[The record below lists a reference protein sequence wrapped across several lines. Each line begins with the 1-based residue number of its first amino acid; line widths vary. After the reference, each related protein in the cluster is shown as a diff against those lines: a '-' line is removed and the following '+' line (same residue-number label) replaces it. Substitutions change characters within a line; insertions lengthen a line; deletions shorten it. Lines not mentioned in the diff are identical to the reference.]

1 MINKNLVAIL
11 CTALCMFPVP
21 AQAQNYSKNQIRS
34 QLQQSSRITVPFKS
48 FQKRYETKDDMF
60 QAALIERDEKNIE
73 LSDDVL
79 LEVLDLY
86 LEMQN
91 TLENFDENSL
101 TPDKS
106 IKRLGD
112 IDKELKRLLLPLRIK
127 QELTAMEGQ
136 RLRFRQQ
143 RDAAGI
149 GMSDET
155 IDEALAIIRLSME
168 AEWEAIRQ
176 GDTSKE
182 AEDRQ
187 MELMMKADQI
197 LAPLAILRGNKKN
210 MRAPIMKQE
219 KGETFKA
226 QLNSLSKFIER
237 DLTKS
242 EIDELTHLH
251 LEARD
256 IIERSKPMHGETR
269 LLRKYGCAAA
279 SEMSSKDH
287 RRLKKIGAKN
297 EDLLLGLISHLKFAD
312 DSAVSRVPYKR
323 PQSRYEAALS
333 MINRLNTA
341 KTFTTSKTIKTKL
354 YEKLTSRKDRRNGS
368 GTKYWQGIKESYAQD
383 GVNITKAEL
392 AELKEIKCGEIR
404 LKSDYA
410 QAIQKDKQ
418 LYEFGVPGLTLP
430 SDYKKKSENFIRRK
444 LTGTKFA
451 DNYNQSFFG
460 SEMFRQGFLDY
471 EVTEL
476 CTFKFV
482 YKESRAV
489 AGFKYRNFNWD
500 GDNDIIFKGL
510 HANLSNVSSQDD
522 DILSGSSR
530 SDNIFGDIGHDF
542 IYGNLG
548 KDILSGGDGNDRI
561 WGGDHGDIL
570 KGNADND
577 MLSGCEGSD
586 ELFGGPGA
594 DRLIGGRG
602 DDRLEGGGG
611 ADVFIFRAG
620 YGDDVITDFNPH
632 EDKLEFGIL
641 QVYDKQKI
649 LDLARQ
655 SGSDIVFDLTKLPPW
670 NGVDWALAGTLTL
683 KNTQVENL
691 SEDNVLIMDVPPR
704 YSRPHGFSDFE

>member
-1 MINKNLVAIL
+1 
-11 CTALCMFPVP
+11 
-21 AQAQNYSKNQIRS
+21 
-34 QLQQSSRITVPFKS
+34 
-48 FQKRYETKDDMF
+48 
-60 QAALIERDEKNIE
+60 
-73 LSDDVL
+73 
-79 LEVLDLY
+79 
-86 LEMQN
+86 
-91 TLENFDENSL
+91 
-101 TPDKS
+101 
-106 IKRLGD
+106 
-112 IDKELKRLLLPLRIK
+112 
-127 QELTAMEGQ
+127 
-136 RLRFRQQ
+136 
-143 RDAAGI
+143 
-149 GMSDET
+149 
-155 IDEALAIIRLSME
+155 
-168 AEWEAIRQ
+168 
-176 GDTSKE
+176 
-182 AEDRQ
+182 
-187 MELMMKADQI
+187 
-197 LAPLAILRGNKKN
+197 

-444 LTGTKFA
+444 HDVEKALLDRIPKTAADSRRRFAQRRSTLRTAEEAIKHEEFRRKLTGTKFA

-561 WGGDHGDIL
+561 WGVDHDDIL

>member
-1 MINKNLVAIL
+1 
-11 CTALCMFPVP
+11 
-21 AQAQNYSKNQIRS
+21 
-34 QLQQSSRITVPFKS
+34 
-48 FQKRYETKDDMF
+48 
-60 QAALIERDEKNIE
+60 
-73 LSDDVL
+73 
-79 LEVLDLY
+79 
-86 LEMQN
+86 
-91 TLENFDENSL
+91 
-101 TPDKS
+101 
-106 IKRLGD
+106 
-112 IDKELKRLLLPLRIK
+112 
-127 QELTAMEGQ
+127 
-136 RLRFRQQ
+136 
-143 RDAAGI
+143 
-149 GMSDET
+149 
-155 IDEALAIIRLSME
+155 
-168 AEWEAIRQ
+168 
-176 GDTSKE
+176 
-182 AEDRQ
+182 
-187 MELMMKADQI
+187 
-197 LAPLAILRGNKKN
+197 
-210 MRAPIMKQE
+210 
-219 KGETFKA
+219 
-226 QLNSLSKFIER
+226 
-237 DLTKS
+237 
-242 EIDELTHLH
+242 
-251 LEARD
+251 
-256 IIERSKPMHGETR
+256 
-269 LLRKYGCAAA
+269 
-279 SEMSSKDH
+279 
-287 RRLKKIGAKN
+287 
-297 EDLLLGLISHLKFAD
+297 LKFAD

-410 QAIQKDKQ
+410 QAIEKDKQ

-561 WGGDHGDIL
+561 WDGDHGDIL

-641 QVYDKQKI
+641 QVYDKQRI